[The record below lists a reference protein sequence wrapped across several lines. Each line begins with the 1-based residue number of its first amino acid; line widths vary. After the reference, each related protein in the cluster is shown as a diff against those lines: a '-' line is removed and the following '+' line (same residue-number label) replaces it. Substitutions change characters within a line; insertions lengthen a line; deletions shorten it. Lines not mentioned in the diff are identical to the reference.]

1 MRNDDNVKKF
11 LGGNKL
17 PALDHISTQVH
28 QNNKSG
34 ENQRKYDKSHICYFC
49 GACVIKMS
57 RHFIKKHNNNPD
69 VRRFVNLKLN
79 SKDRKNAITLLM
91 LKGDFLHNCAVMKEQ
106 KGVLL
111 VLRRP
116 DANKPTKPEDYIPC
130 VYCLGFIHK
139 LQAFKHVKNC
149 PLRIPGLSKDTNKIL
164 NQGKS
169 LLNKMTKPDDNSSDD
184 WQEIQ
189 IQFRDDV
196 VGRYILNDETLCS
209 WGNALT
215 VQLGKVQAKHIRD
228 RLRSVGTFCIKYGHE
243 YGTED
248 STIKEI
254 LQTKNFYKN
263 FNLAPT
269 AFGKALTT
277 PVKLGA
283 NIKSIITILKQNA
296 IFTLDTDKKKDLEN
310 LLFMVQTKWTEISAP
325 NQRRL
330 KEQKPHVVEMP
341 ITNDVKLFLKFLTD
355 EITKYLKLLNQTQTI
370 DLWTNLSKNVLA
382 FLIVFNRRRE
392 GEVSRLELVT
402 YTQKPDYENMETDSF
417 VQTLSQTEKYLCST
431 YKYMSTKGKRN
442 WRVPILYPQLV
453 DDALDSLVKN
463 RKSCGIKPNNNFFL
477 LILH

>member
-1 MRNDDNVKKF
+1 
-11 LGGNKL
+11 
-17 PALDHISTQVH
+17 
-28 QNNKSG
+28 
-34 ENQRKYDKSHICYFC
+34 
-49 GACVIKMS
+49 MS
-57 RHFIKKHNNNPD
+57 RHFIKKHNDNPD

-355 EITKYLKLLNQTQTI
+355 EITKYLKLLNQT
-370 DLWTNLSKNVLA
+370 
-382 FLIVFNRRRE
+382 
-392 GEVSRLELVT
+392 
-402 YTQKPDYENMETDSF
+402 
-417 VQTLSQTEKYLCST
+417 
-431 YKYMSTKGKRN
+431 
-442 WRVPILYPQLV
+442 
-453 DDALDSLVKN
+453 
-463 RKSCGIKPNNNFFL
+463 
-477 LILH
+477 